1 MARIFI
7 TGDCHASYTKLG
19 LKSFPES
26 RNLTKDD
33 YVIICGDFG
42 LWDESPEQNY
52 WMNWLPIRLRLHL
65 SVQLCRSAL
74 RSGFDWSTGRAEM
87 C

>member
-33 YVIICGDFG
+33 YVIICGDFITIHG
-42 LWDESPEQNY
+42 KRKARIY
-52 WMNWLPIRLRLHL
+52 H
-65 SVQLCRSAL
+65 
-74 RSGFDWSTGRAEM
+74 
-87 C
+87 